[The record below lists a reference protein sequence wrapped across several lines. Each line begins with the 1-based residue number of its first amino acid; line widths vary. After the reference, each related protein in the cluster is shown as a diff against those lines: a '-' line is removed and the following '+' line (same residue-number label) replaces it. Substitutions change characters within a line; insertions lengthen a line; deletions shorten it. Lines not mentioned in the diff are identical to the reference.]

1 VFGCRVHATQANSQ
15 LAVTD
20 LQRVV
25 SLPTIHLGDTPMRR
39 ITTTCLAFAA
49 GLALAT
55 AALATPLPNSAVFH
69 TRVFDDCPISILT
82 TTNLFPGLVEI
93 NDQNQ
98 PPQPLCAG
106 FANLHTWRFS
116 TDGVN
121 AIQFLN
127 GDAFSYSSTLVLN
140 GVGEG
145 GLSLS
150 PWWSPDADGQF
161 NVRTTDGEIACF
173 GGRMP
178 FFTFTGAFGLVYVNG
193 TPIEIGITYLP
204 RGLSSVAPAQ
214 VVYSVRYAS
223 INYTSGLINFDQ
235 GNPAED
241 PPHGQWGAL
250 NPWYAGGHVKMFCFP
265 SGQPHGIDA
274 RWNDIQYQ
282 TNPVPAKKSTWTEL
296 KKLYH

>member
-1 VFGCRVHATQANSQ
+1 
-15 LAVTD
+15 
-20 LQRVV
+20 
-25 SLPTIHLGDTPMRR
+25 MRR
-39 ITTTCLAFAA
+39 ITTTALAFAA

-55 AALATPLPNSAVFH
+55 AAFATPLPNSAVLH

-82 TTNLFPGLVEI
+82 PANAFPGSIVI
-93 NDQNQ
+93 SDQNQ

-127 GDAFSYSSTLVLN
+127 GDAFAYSATLVLN

-145 GLSLS
+145 GLNLS
-150 PWWSPDADGQF
+150 PWYSPDADGLF

-178 FFTFTGAFGLVYVNG
+178 FFTFTGAFGVIYVIN
-193 TPIEIGITYLP
+193 TPIQLGITYVP
-204 RGLSSVAPAQ
+204 NGLSSASPAQ
-214 VVYSVRYAS
+214 VIYTLRYNS
-223 INYTSGLINFDQ
+223 INYSSGLLNFDQ
-235 GNPAED
+235 GNPSED

-250 NPWYAGGHVKMFCFP
+250 NPWYAGGHMKMFVQLI
-265 SGQPHGIDA
+265 G
-274 RWNDIQYQ
+274 
-282 TNPVPAKKSTWTEL
+282 
-296 KKLYH
+296 